1 MKFDYLHIRSV
12 ANSGK
17 HAKQI
22 VFENNQISSAR
33 GILLRHVICV
43 LKMLENNSS
52 SKNLYI
58 PGKFSLRDTRALV

>member
-43 LKMLENNSS
+43 LKISDNEEGNGDS
-52 SKNLYI
+52 
-58 PGKFSLRDTRALV
+58 

>member
-43 LKMLENNSS
+43 LKMSENEEGNGDS
-52 SKNLYI
+52 
-58 PGKFSLRDTRALV
+58 